1 MAVFATALT
10 EHTGIK
16 VPLICGAMYPCSNP
30 ELVAAA
36 SEAGGIGI
44 LQPLSLTYVHGYGFR
59 EGLRYLRRLTSRPIG
74 MNALIEKGSK
84 RYREHMSEW
93 LDIALEEGVRFFVT
107 SLGKP
112 RWVVDRVAP
121 YGGIVYHDVTE
132 RKWALKGLESGV
144 HGLIGVNRRAGGHA
158 GPRGAEELFD
168 EVGDLGVPV
177 VCAGGVGSP
186 GEFVQA
192 IKVGYA
198 GAQLGTRFIATH
210 ECTASDA
217 YKQAILDAR
226 AEDVVLSE
234 KITGVPV
241 SVLNTPHVQRMGL
254 RAGTI
259 AARLLR
265 HDRTKHWMRLLYS
278 VKSFRQLK
286 RSLRRRD
293 RELWQAG
300 KSVAA
305 ISKLETAGDV
315 VRRYAAALAR
325 EQEEEAGRPCVRSNP
340 SLQAPRP

>member
-1 MAVFATALT
+1 MATRETPLT
-10 EHTGIK
+10 THAGID

-44 LQPLSLTYVHGYGFR
+44 LQPLSLTYVHGHDFR
-59 EGLRYLRRLTSRPIG
+59 EGLRYIRSLTSRPIG

-84 RYREHMSEW
+84 RYHERMSEW
-93 LDIALEEGVRFFVT
+93 VDIALEEGVRFFVT

-121 YGGIVYHDVTE
+121 HGGVVYHDVTE

-158 GPRGAEELFD
+158 GPRAVEALIG

-186 GEFVQA
+186 AEFVRA
-192 IKVGYA
+192 LELGYA
-198 GAQLGTRFIATH
+198 GVQLGTRFIATH

-217 YKQAILDAR
+217 YKRAILEAGE
-226 AEDVVLSE
+226 ADVVLSE
-234 KITGVPV
+234 KLTGVPV
-241 SVLNTPHVQRMGL
+241 SVINTPHIQRMGL
-254 RAGTI
+254 RAGPI
-259 AARLLR
+259 AKRLLR
-265 HDRTKHWMRLLYS
+265 SNRTKHWMRLFYA

-286 RSLRRRD
+286 RSLHRED

-300 KSVAA
+300 KSVAGIVKVEA
-305 ISKLETAGDV
+305 ARDI
-315 VRRYAAALAR
+315 VRRYAAALN
-325 EQEEEAGRPCVRSNP
+325 AGPDP
-340 SLQAPRP
+340 APRHSR

>member
-1 MAVFATALT
+1 MAVRATPLT
-10 EHTGIK
+10 EHAGIE

-44 LQPLSLTYVHGYGFR
+44 LQPLSLTYVHGYDFR
-59 EGLRYLRRLTSRPIG
+59 EGLRYMRSLTARPIG

-84 RYREHMSEW
+84 RYHERMVEW

-112 RWVVDRVAP
+112 GWVVDRVAP
-121 YGGIVYHDVTE
+121 YGGVVYHDVTE

-158 GPRGAEELFD
+158 GPRSVEELFE

-186 GEFVQA
+186 AEFVRA
-192 IKVGYA
+192 LRIGYA
-198 GAQLGTRFIATH
+198 GVQLGTRFIATH

-217 YKQAILDAR
+217 YKQAIVDAQ
-226 AEDVVLSE
+226 EDDVVLSE
-234 KITGVPV
+234 RLTGVPV
-241 SVLNTPHVQRMGL
+241 SVLNTPRIQRMGL
-254 RAGTI
+254 RAGPV
-259 AARLLR
+259 ARRLLR
-265 HDRTKHWMRLLYS
+265 NSRTKHWMRLFYA
-278 VKSFRQLK
+278 VRSFRALK
-286 RSLRRRD
+286 QSLRRED

-300 KSVAA
+300 KSVAG
-305 ISKLETAGDV
+305 ISGLEAAGDI
-315 VRRYAAALAR
+315 VRRYAAALGSV
-325 EQEEEAGRPCVRSNP
+325 AG
-340 SLQAPRP
+340 A